1 MAQTVSACL
10 KPSPGVLGGLQPV
23 PGSCGIRLPGMEARI
38 LREDGSD
45 ADVDEPGEIWLRGG
59 NVALGYYNN
68 EDETKGTFVSGWLR
82 TGDKVRADADG
93 TVLYVVSPRVPGL
106 LTRSSFVFDL
116 VSLSA

>member
-1 MAQTVSACL
+1 
-10 KPSPGVLGGLQPV
+10 
-23 PGSCGIRLPGMEARI
+23 MEARI

-82 TGDKVRADADG
+82 TGDKVRADASG
-93 TVLYVVSPRVPGL
+93 TLLYVVS
-106 LTRSSFVFDL
+106 SSGTWK
-116 VSLSA
+116 AH